1 MTDFEDHGAF
11 YLTLGGGRIAGVR
24 RRLDQ
29 RFDRCLAVVESHDG
43 GLLRGGHDC
52 PASAPVRHMWT
63 APWQA
68 LFCAERVGRLRSYVR
83 PGGAAHMSAGP
94 DEVRLPESLS
104 DLRASSSCLT
114 TGCFWSSVATVS
126 FIASQCA
133 YQTSNCDLYNCSV
146 DMLAGRAASL
156 RLREYFGAEDFAG
169 SHYRPDDPGELV
181 GQRHRDEACRLF
193 RQKRANPVGERAFA
207 LAHATQQ

>member
-1 MTDFEDHGAF
+1 MFYRNLANKPRRWPPVPHGV
-11 YLTLGGGRIAGVR
+11 TTHGS
-24 RRLDQ
+24 Q
-29 RFDRCLAVVESHDG
+29 RYDG
-43 GLLRGGHDC
+43 TFPC
-52 PASAPVRHMWT
+52 PASAPMRHMWT
-63 APWQA
+63 ASWQA
-68 LFCAERVGRLRSYVR
+68 LFRAERFGRLRSYVR

-94 DEVRLPESLS
+94 DEVRRPESLS

-126 FIASQCA
+126 FIAFQCA
-133 YQTSNCDLYNCSV
+133 CQTSNCDLCNCSV

-169 SHYRPDDPGELV
+169 PHYRPDDPGELV

-193 RQKRANPVGERAFA
+193 RQKRADPVGERAFA

>member
-1 MTDFEDHGAF
+1 MSIRDLPLQIVDRFLDILICGRPHGKHF
-11 YLTLGGGRIAGVR
+11 
-24 RRLDQ
+24 
-29 RFDRCLAVVESHDG
+29 
-43 GLLRGGHDC
+43 
-52 PASAPVRHMWT
+52 
-63 APWQA
+63 
-68 LFCAERVGRLRSYVR
+68 FCAERFGRLRSYVR

-94 DEVRLPESLS
+94 DEVRRPKSLS

-126 FIASQCA
+126 FIAFQCA
-133 YQTSNCDLYNCSV
+133 CQTSNCDLCNCSV

-156 RLREYFGAEDFAG
+156 RLCEYFGAEDFAG
-169 SHYRPDDPGELV
+169 PHYRPDDPGELV

-193 RQKRANPVGERAFA
+193 RQKRADPVGERAFA